1 MAESHKEAVG
11 GDVEG
16 GEVDEGTHMMK
27 DDEHQEV
34 TSTDASARTCRQPSM
49 LPEG

>member
-16 GEVDEGTHMMK
+16 GEVNEGSCMMK
-27 DDEHQEV
+27 DDKHQEV
-34 TSTDASARTCRQPSM
+34 ASTDASA
-49 LPEG
+49 